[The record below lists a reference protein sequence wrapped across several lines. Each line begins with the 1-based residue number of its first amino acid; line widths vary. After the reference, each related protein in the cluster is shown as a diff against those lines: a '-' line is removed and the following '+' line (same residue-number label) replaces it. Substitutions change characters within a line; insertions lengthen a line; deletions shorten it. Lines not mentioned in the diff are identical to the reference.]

1 MANNTRNTSST
12 AFNTV
17 QTLLAHFAKRYL
29 DWLKNNHMFYKRG
42 KEGVIVLI
50 CNRKKKQSI
59 AHATNKNFIKK
70 NTGL

>member
-42 KEGVIVLI
+42 KEGVIVRI
-50 CNRKKKQSI
+50 CNRKKNRVLHMLQ
-59 AHATNKNFIKK
+59 IKI
-70 NTGL
+70 L